1 MPTSSRG
8 TIPLPTAIILAAA
21 HATSSKTSS
30 SASGTI
36 FYLLF
41 LVAIGYVLW
50 RMFMRPQSQR
60 TKAQRQLLNEVQ
72 VGDDVL
78 TTSGI
83 FGTVVEL
90 ESDKVTLEVAPDV
103 TIVLLRSALGQRL
116 SSAAEASGAGRG
128 EHEDAS
134 ELGAPWDA
142 DDEPADGD
150 DDAPDNGESDP
161 SGATYD
167 GDAYEAEDDPEEG
180 SEDGSGEDHGEEVVG
195 EHGDLPGGE
204 EGGASGSRAE
214 TNGRASGEGV
224 EGARTAGP

>member
-1 MPTSSRG
+1 M
-8 TIPLPTAIILAAA
+8 PTAIILAAT
-21 HATSSKTSS
+21 HAASSKTSS

-116 SSAAEASGAGRG
+116 TSSAEVSGAGRG
-128 EHEDAS
+128 GDEDAS
-134 ELGAPWDA
+134 ALGAPWDA

-150 DDAPDNGESDP
+150 DDATGNGEGDP

-167 GDAYEAEDDPEEG
+167 GDDYEAEDDPE
-180 SEDGSGEDHGEEVVG
+180 DGSSEDHGEELEG
-195 EHGDLPGGE
+195 EPGDLPGGE

-214 TNGRASGEGV
+214 ANGSSSSEGV
-224 EGARTAGP
+224 EGARTASPRKRRSR